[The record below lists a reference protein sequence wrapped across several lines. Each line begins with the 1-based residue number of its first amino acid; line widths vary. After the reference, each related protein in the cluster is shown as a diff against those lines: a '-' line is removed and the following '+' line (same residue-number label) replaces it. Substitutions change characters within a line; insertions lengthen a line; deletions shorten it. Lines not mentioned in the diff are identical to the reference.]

1 MAKSVN
7 QVVLM
12 GRLTRDPE
20 QRAVSSG
27 KTLVKFG
34 LAVDGTRD
42 GQTSFFDIIAW
53 EKLGDLVVQYLKK
66 GHRAI
71 VVGRLQQETWENKET
86 GKKQSRVEIV
96 ATDVV
101 FLNNDTQNMPRPAT
115 SIDNLELSDI
125 PF

>member
-42 GQTSFFDIIAW
+42 GQTSFFDITAW

-66 GHRAI
+66 GNRAI

-115 SIDNLELSDI
+115 PTDNLELSDI